1 MPNANHHHTRN
12 IRKTLVAGS
21 AIVLCFLALFFYTEY
36 RVNEAKNQLTT
47 LKSDILTASN
57 GMLLMRRHEKDFIAR
72 VEPEYIEKMQTSY
85 HAIMGQLSNVNV
97 KIIQSGIET
106 DYSNQ
111 YALSYI
117 DDYVQSFFALA
128 DLVVA
133 IHGDNTPN
141 GLIDNLREQSLRLG
155 NELIKANSTTLDYTA
170 LTMQDLMYQFFSDF
184 NVETLPRIERI
195 LKQMENE
202 ITQQPQS
209 FALFSAFL
217 EFKLAFY
224 SLQSAYEEFGYTHN
238 EGRHGAL
245 RATVHQ
251 LETKLNTLFD
261 VLPNQIANKIA
272 IYDRYR
278 LVATIAL
285 VVAII
290 LTLLYVIRQTSIL
303 ETKLI
308 TAREHERQANR
319 AKSAFLANMSHEI
332 RTPLNGILGMTEILS
347 DSKLSALQKD
357 YLSTIGSSSQTLLM
371 LINDI
376 LDLSKIE
383 SGHLEICP
391 HTCAIKEV
399 VFDTA
404 ALIAPKAQQKGIE
417 LAIEIDPTLPN
428 YVKAD
433 EQKVRQVLM
442 NLASNAIKFTE
453 SGSITFIASLI
464 KQQANSVTVY
474 LAVKDTGIGI
484 DSNKQAHIFDEFQQ
498 EDASTSSQYGGTG
511 LGLAISSKMIAM
523 MGGDI
528 TLHSLKGQGSEF
540 SFTLLFDNDDQQLA
554 QHTETTVFYV
564 SLKHNPLLVDELN
577 RYGFS
582 SQQIPPNRLP
592 SISPSRQ
599 SVVIIDDA
607 ETYHQYKKLVEQ
619 HRVIFLR
626 NNQIED
632 SHNDFT
638 VSAFITYP
646 LLGARLSCAIKSV
659 LEQVDEIEPTET
671 QTNADAGSS
680 AKILIV
686 EDNKVNQ
693 QIVTINLNKLGINYL
708 VANDGQEALAIYQQ
722 QHDQIGLILMDC
734 MMPIMDGFDATEA
747 IRAYESSRNLPNK
760 HIIALTASVL
770 DDDIQKCFDCGMDDY
785 LPKPFKRDVL
795 IEKLDKQVNFFAQ
808 T

>member
-1 MPNANHHHTRN
+1 MWMANHYHAHN
-12 IRKTLVAGS
+12 IRKTLIAGS
-21 AIVLCFLALFFYTEY
+21 AIVLFFLTLFFYTEY
-36 RVNEAKNQLTT
+36 KVEQAKSQLTT

-72 VEPEYIEKMQTSY
+72 VDPEYIEKMQTSY
-85 HAIMGQLSNVNV
+85 NAMIGQLGDVNV

-111 YALSYI
+111 YALAYI
-117 DDYVQSFFALA
+117 DDYVQSFFSLA
-128 DLVVA
+128 DLVVM
-133 IHGDNTPN
+133 IHGNEHQN
-141 GLIDNLREQSLRLG
+141 GLIDNLREQSLKFG
-155 NELIKANSTTLDYTA
+155 HELIKANNTTLDYTA

-184 NVETLPRIERI
+184 DIETLPRLERI
-195 LKQMENE
+195 LKQMESD
-202 ITQQPQS
+202 ISKQPQS
-209 FALFSAFL
+209 FALFRAFL
-217 EFKLAFY
+217 EFKFAFY
-224 SLQSAYEEFGYTHN
+224 GLQSAYEEFGYTHN

-251 LETKLNTLFD
+251 LETKLNALFD
-261 VLPNQIANKIA
+261 VLPNQIANKIS
-272 IYDRYR
+272 IYDNYR
-278 LVATIAL
+278 MFATIAL
-285 VVAII
+285 IVAII

-303 ETKLI
+303 ETELI

-357 YLSTIGSSSQTLLM
+357 YLSTISSSSQTLLM

-399 VFDTA
+399 FFDTA

-417 LAIEIDPTLPN
+417 LAMEIDSTLPN

-453 SGSITFIASLI
+453 AGTITFIASLV
-464 KQQANSVTVY
+464 KQQANSVTVF

-484 DSNKQAHIFDEFQQ
+484 DTNKQAHIFEEFQQ
-498 EDASTSSQYGGTG
+498 EDTSTSQQYGGTG
-511 LGLAISSKMIAM
+511 LGLAISSKMITM
-523 MGGDI
+523 MGGEI
-528 TLHSLKGQGSEF
+528 ALNSLKGRGSEF
-540 SFTLLFDNDDQQLA
+540 SFILSFDTDDQQLT
-554 QHTETTVFYV
+554 QQTETTVVYV
-564 SLKHNPLLVDELN
+564 SMKEKPLLIEELN
-577 RYGFS
+577 RYGFP
-582 SQQIPPNRLP
+582 SQQITPDSLS
-592 SISPSRQ
+592 SIAISKQ
-599 SVVIIDDA
+599 TVIIIDDA
-607 ETYHQYKKLVEQ
+607 DTYHQYEKIIAQ
-619 HRVIFLR
+619 HRVIFLKD
-626 NNQIED
+626 NQTHD
-632 SHNDFT
+632 HYHDFA

-646 LLGARLSCAIKSV
+646 LLGARLSNTIKSV
-659 LEQVDEIEPTET
+659 LEQEATSEPITSKT
-671 QTNADAGSS
+671 TTNISSGS
-680 AKILIV
+680 KILIV

-693 QIVTINLNKLGINYL
+693 QIVTINLNKLGISYL
-708 VANDGQEALAIYQQ
+708 LANDGQEALTIYQQ
-722 QHDQIGLILMDC
+722 QHQHIGLILMDC
-734 MMPIMDGFDATEA
+734 MMPVMDGFDATEA
-747 IRAYESSRNLPNK
+747 IRAYERSHNLAKK

-795 IEKLDKQVNFFAQ
+795 IEKLDKQVNILAH